1 MWPHYDDTHRQAAEG
16 QLKRKD
22 NLKKNHHIKTSS
34 FTLSLSA
41 SSVQKTVQTAWLN
54 ESCWAFNQRILIFS
68 FLVRFHPQ
76 HTNSSPVLMW
86 VRASPLGA
94 TGYISRWHVNWS
106 WGSNCRPCGLGSAL
120 NLQNFFWHHWQEADF
135 QFGCAILRVTLL
147 QLKREP
153 TRSWLLFLQT
163 TASESMMTMS
173 LGKNVCT
180 LDKTRLDK
188 TLTALC

>member
-1 MWPHYDDTHRQAAEG
+1 MTPIDR
-16 QLKRKD
+16 LVKD
-22 NLKKNHHIKTSS
+22 SWKERTILKNHHIKTSS

-41 SSVQKTVQTAWLN
+41 SSVQKTVQTAWFN
-54 ESCWAFNQRILIFS
+54 ISCWAFNQRILIFS
-68 FLVRFHPQ
+68 FLVPFHTQ
-76 HTNSSPVLMW
+76 HTNSSLVLMCE
-86 VRASPLGA
+86 RASPLGA

-106 WGSNCRPCGLGSAL
+106 RGSNCKPCGLGSAL

-135 QFGCAILRVTLL
+135 HSGCAIQRVTLL

-163 TASESMMTMS
+163 AASESMMTVS
-173 LGKNVCT
+173 LGNNVCA